1 LLGVLSVLVKHISV
15 LLVCSL
21 IKHVALRLSVL
32 VEDVVALI
40 ICALIE
46 HVSLPLIIK
55 GIVGLVALSL
65 VEEVGSGVGLSKDA
79 VALGWGI
86 VGYMKK
92 RYTSIAEDVILL
104 LLLVG
109 VEDIIIIGE
118 GVVLLSAKEVVWL
131 IEH

>member
-1 LLGVLSVLVKHISV
+1 
-15 LLVCSL
+15 
-21 IKHVALRLSVL
+21 LRLSVL

-104 LLLVG
+104 LLMVG